1 MNPDPSPAGPSS
13 DLAALFPPGDYRFQ
27 MRMVRGE
34 IRDFFGA
41 RDSNGAILPERRRL
55 LAEEPSRYSAMRP
68 EAVALLAE
76 WVELATAAGIAGAA
90 IQAGEATAGEVLRRL
105 GCGFEPDLLFLRPQ
119 GGEFQLVAGCVCFP
133 SSWSLEEKIG
143 KPLSDIHSPVPGLN
157 AQLAAPINQFLHR
170 LAPGIAWCRE
180 NWGLSASPA
189 RNQHPSRCT
198 PRLTAEA
205 TLEGTW
211 LRVERQALVALPGSG
226 GVCFGIRVE
235 SHPLTVVQADAQA
248 CEGLRRALE
257 TMPSAMADY
266 KGIAVARAR
275 LVGLLRV

>member
-1 MNPDPSPAGPSS
+1 MNPGPSAAGPSS
-13 DLAALFPPGDYRFQ
+13 ELAALFPPGDYRFQ

-41 RDSNGAILPERRRL
+41 RDSSGAILPERRRL
-55 LAEEPSRYSAMRP
+55 LDEAPSRYSAMRS
-68 EAVALLAE
+68 EAVTLLAE
-76 WVELATAAGIAGAA
+76 WIELAKAAGIAGG
-90 IQAGEATAGEVLRRL
+90 IPSEEATAGEALRRL
-105 GCGFEPDLLFLRPQ
+105 GGGFEPDLLFLRPQ

-189 RNQHPSRCT
+189 RNQHPSQRT

-211 LRVERQALVALPGSG
+211 LRVERQALVALPRSG

-235 SHPLTVVQADAQA
+235 SHPLTVVKADARA
-248 CEGLRRALE
+248 GEGLRRALE
-257 TMPSAMADY
+257 TMPPEMADY
-266 KGIAVARAR
+266 KGIVVARER
-275 LVGLLRV
+275 LIELLRE